1 MHNQIHENL
10 QNCGCTCGKT
20 ISYCISSNFGFYSRN
35 ISYKFL
41 CMIFQ
46 FWFMKLIISLWFS
59 LVSYHLVSLDDQRQ
73 DMDTIDHEHFSLLHV
88 ELEKLNVWNKRCYTL
103 AGGSCNPN
111 PCGPLYNKS
120 GFLDT
125 WFPWIKKTRIIKDMR
140 PLCNVVWIFHHR
152 WWWNHNI
159 IIL

>member
-1 MHNQIHENL
+1 
-10 QNCGCTCGKT
+10 
-20 ISYCISSNFGFYSRN
+20 
-35 ISYKFL
+35 
-41 CMIFQ
+41 
-46 FWFMKLIISLWFS
+46 MKLILSLWFS

-73 DMDTIDHEHFSLLHV
+73 DMDTIDHEHFSLQHV

-103 AGGSCNPN
+103 AGESCNPN
-111 PCGPLYNKS
+111 PCEPSYNKS

-140 PLCNVVWIFHHR
+140 QLCNVVWIFHHR

-159 IIL
+159 IILYKKGMALGGWAATPERIIHVCLDCKPPRQIVMMNYWCT